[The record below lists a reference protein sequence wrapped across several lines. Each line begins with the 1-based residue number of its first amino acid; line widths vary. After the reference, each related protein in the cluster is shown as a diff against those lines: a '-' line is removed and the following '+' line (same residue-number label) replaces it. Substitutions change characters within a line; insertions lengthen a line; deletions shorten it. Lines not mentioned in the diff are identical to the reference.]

1 MEEEA
6 SKKSF
11 DVLKEKTKEV
21 TELLGEVGLDLEHL
35 QAILH
40 DAFKNGAI
48 QESIYAEHDFVAHES
63 LARPKDKYGRVYS
76 IGRIARAFY
85 ERGMA
90 VEFDTLTTKIG
101 FEYAK
106 DFPAT
111 FNISIESALSP
122 KFWENIQEEAEEIG
136 QENLIFEILE
146 HDISPDTDISVFLE
160 RKSRGYRFALDDFS
174 LGKPHENRLAVFG
187 EHVDYIK
194 IDGPLVRA
202 FLEGEF
208 HEEHDDGTS
217 IHYTK
222 EDFESAIST
231 IEKFYQD
238 KGLPVPQLIAE
249 RVYNAEEARILF
261 GMGFTG
267 VQGRE
272 LKPEYF
278 YYTPEMQQPLV
289 TPHHPW
295 DHLA

>member
-1 MEEEA
+1 MEEEKDNQSYYILLKKA
-6 SKKSF
+6 LSKL
-11 DVLKEKTKEV
+11 VP
-21 TELLGEVGLDLEHL
+21 GESALEYM
-35 QAILH
+35 QALLH

-48 QESIYAEHDFVAHES
+48 QESIYSEDDYLAHES
-63 LARPKDKYGRVYS
+63 LARPKDKYGRIYS
-76 IGRIARAFY
+76 IARIARMFY

-106 DFPAT
+106 KFPAT

-122 KFWENIQEEAEEIG
+122 KFWENIQEEAEKIG

-146 HDISPDTDISVFLE
+146 HEISPDVDISVFHE
-160 RKSRGYRFALDDFS
+160 RKARGYCFALDDFS
-174 LGKPHENRLAVFG
+174 LGKSHENRLAVFG

-194 IDGPLVRA
+194 IDGPLIRA
-202 FLEGEF
+202 FLESEF

-222 EDFESAIST
+222 EDFETVISG
-231 IEKFYQD
+231 IKQFYQD
-238 KGLPVPQLIAE
+238 KGLPLPGLIAE

-261 GMGFTG
+261 EMGFTG

-272 LKPEYF
+272 LKPTHF
-278 YYTPEMQQPLV
+278 YYTPEMQQGLV

-295 DHLA
+295 EYTA